1 MYSILIKTGDTTY
14 IYAVTKDAVEQT
26 VIFSGNEAETNAFY
40 AELLEQYP
48 SSQLVVIHNVEVT
61 SELTLTDVTEQGI
74 FLSTL

>member
-14 IYAVTKDAVEQT
+14 IYAVTKDAEEQT
-26 VIFSGNEAETNAFY
+26 VIFSGNEAETKAFY
-40 AELLEQYP
+40 AELLEKYP

>member
-14 IYAVTKDAVEQT
+14 IYAVTKDAEEHT
-26 VIFSGNEAETNAFY
+26 VIFSGNEAETKAFY
-40 AELLEQYP
+40 AELLEKYP